1 MLNVSPGVLFCPEG
15 GARPTLTGVKPA
27 STPTPDVVAAAAG
40 PVLFFDGTCGLCQR
54 IVRGLLRVDRAG
66 RLRYAA
72 LQSPVA
78 QAYLR
83 RHGLP
88 TADFDSLI
96 FVPEWSRRDRP
107 EYLRRTAGAIAAL
120 RATGG
125 AGARGVAGLLA
136 LCPESVRDAGY
147 RGVARG
153 RHWIFGPWRERPLR
167 RLEWEGRFLG

>member
-1 MLNVSPGVLFCPEG
+1 M
-15 GARPTLTGVKPA
+15 KPA
-27 STPTPDVVAAAAG
+27 STPTLDAAASASG
-40 PVLFFDGTCGLCQR
+40 PVLFFDGSCGLCQR
-54 IVRGLLRVDRAG
+54 IVRVLLRLDRGA

-88 TADFDSLI
+88 TEDFDSLV

-107 EYLRRTAGAIAAL
+107 EYLCRTAGVIAAL
-120 RATGG
+120 RSTGG
-125 AGARGVAGLLA
+125 TGARGVAGLLA
-136 LCPESVRDAGY
+136 LLPARVRDAGY

-153 RHWIFGPWRERPLR
+153 RHWVFGPWRERPLR
-167 RLEWEGRFLG
+167 RPEWAERFLS